1 VVVDERDGL
10 EICAGRIPENYL
22 LPRAIL
28 KSRDEAGRM
37 KAEVKIGE
45 RVKMRVLFLMP
56 RVCWPPQTG
65 LMLRNYYLAR
75 ELSRVAQVTCLSFA
89 DDQVSSSLNSNDM
102 LPAPPEEW
110 CEQVITV
117 ARDSAYTPAKILR
130 GALGRTPLPAL
141 NYTTEAMRAELR
153 RVLDAREFDVVQVE
167 TSTLTEY
174 LPVIKAARHSPL
186 AVCDW
191 HNIDSELMQRYSEQA
206 HGAGRKLYA
215 RLTARRMG
223 SFERNIMRT
232 YDAHIA
238 VSERDAA
245 QLRGLAPQARITVIE
260 NGVDVE
266 YYADEKLAHA
276 HDVWRASSDKHAA
289 SDERLANDAAS
300 QKRRRVVFVGSMDY
314 HANVDAVVHFA
325 QETWPEMH
333 RQRSELIFTIV
344 GRNPAPEVKRLAE
357 QAGIEVTGTVE
368 DVRPFY
374 YEAVAQVVPL
384 RVGGGSRLKILEAMA
399 AGVPVISTTLGA
411 EGLHVADNVD
421 IALAD
426 TTETMCDALD
436 ALMDNK
442 IYRVEIIRAARD
454 LVRKQYDWSAL
465 GAALY
470 GSHQKLIQQA
480 AHSREGRSE

>member
-1 VVVDERDGL
+1 
-10 EICAGRIPENYL
+10 
-22 LPRAIL
+22 
-28 KSRDEAGRM
+28 
-37 KAEVKIGE
+37 
-45 RVKMRVLFLMP
+45 MP

-75 ELSRVAQVTCLSFA
+75 ELSRFAEVTCLSFA
-89 DDQVSSSLNSNDM
+89 DDQVSGSVNDSDM

-110 CEQVITV
+110 CEEVITV

-141 NYTTEAMRAELR
+141 NYTTDGMRAELR
-153 RVLDAREFDVVQVE
+153 RVLNAREFDVVQVE

-174 LPVIKAARHSPL
+174 LPVIKAARNRPL

-206 HGAGRKLYA
+206 KGAGRKFYA
-215 RLTARRMG
+215 RLTAHRMG
-223 SFERNIMRT
+223 GFERNIMQT
-232 YDAHIA
+232 YDGHVA

-245 QLRGLAPQARITVIE
+245 QLRELAPQARLTVIE

-276 HDVWRASSDKHAA
+276 HRVWRTSGDEHGA
-289 SDERLANDAAS
+289 SDERQANDAATDEAS
-300 QKRRRVVFVGSMDY
+300 FKRRRIVFVGSMDY

-325 QETWPEMH
+325 QATWPEML
-333 RQRSELIFTIV
+333 RRRTDLIFTIV

-357 QAGIEVTGTVE
+357 QQGIEVTGTVA

-374 YEAVAQVVPL
+374 REAVAQIVPL

-411 EGLHVADNVD
+411 EGLHVADNVN
-421 IALAD
+421 IVLAD
-426 TTETMCDALD
+426 ETDAMCRALD
-436 ALMDNK
+436 TIMDDAT
-442 IYRVEIIRAARD
+442 YRLEMIEAARD
-454 LVRKQYDWSAL
+454 LVGKQYDWSAL

-470 GSHQKLIQQA
+470 SSHEKLLQQA
-480 AHSREGRSE
+480 DAGK